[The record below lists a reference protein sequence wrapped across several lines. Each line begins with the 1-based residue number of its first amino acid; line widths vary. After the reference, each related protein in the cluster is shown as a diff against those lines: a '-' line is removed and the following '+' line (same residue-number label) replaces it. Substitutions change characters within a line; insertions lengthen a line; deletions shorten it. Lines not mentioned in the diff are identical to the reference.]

1 MDHYIDI
8 HLRPDPE
15 FPPYQLLSALYA
27 KLHRALAQQ
36 GSEDIGVSFPA
47 HRETPPCLG
56 THMRLHGSSGALD
69 KLMGTSWLNGMSDHV
84 QLAPITPVPAD
95 TKHRRVTR
103 VQAKSS
109 PERLRR
115 RAMRRQG
122 IDADTARQRIPDTAA
137 ETLKLPFVQLGS
149 RSTQQASFPL
159 FIRHGPLLSQPTSG
173 KFNSYGLSPDATIPW
188 F

>member
-1 MDHYIDI
+1 MDHYVDI

-27 KLHRALAQQ
+27 KLHRALVRQD
-36 GSEDIGVSFPA
+36 GENIGISFPA
-47 HRETPPCLG
+47 QREAPPSLG
-56 THMRLHGSSGALD
+56 THMRLHGSSSALH
-69 KLMGTSWLNGMSDHV
+69 KLMDTPWLNGMSDHV
-84 QLAPITPVPAD
+84 QLSPITPIPAD

-115 RAMRRQG
+115 RAMRRHG
-122 IDADTARQRIPDTAA
+122 IDADSAKQRIPDSAT

-159 FIRHGPLLSQPTSG
+159 FIRHGPLLPRPTLG
-173 KFNSYGLSPDATIPW
+173 KFNSYGLSQDATIPW